1 VHAALEPEQRVELHR
16 YPPRIGLD
24 EDGALVLEGEA
35 ENIAAKKLALGLA
48 ASVPGVTGI
57 IDRVWVVPA
66 QRMGD
71 EQIRDHVRDALLG
84 ARHWC
89 GQAVPVRLGF
99 LKQFSGSQSVTCPA
113 TTYVNQQGEIVGKQ
127 RSTSIR

>member
-1 VHAALEPEQRVELHR
+1 VPADVQFLNRVHAALEPKQRVELHR

-24 EDGALVLEGEA
+24 EDGALELEGEA

-57 IDRVWVVPA
+57 IDRVRMVPA

-71 EQIRDHVRDALLG
+71 GQIRDHVRDALLG
-84 ARHWC
+84 E
-89 GQAVPVRLGF
+89 
-99 LKQFSGSQSVTCPA
+99 PA
-113 TTYVNQQGEIVGKQ
+113 FENCASLC
-127 RSTSIR
+127 R